1 MIVVLLLV
9 LLAVGLTWVL
19 FRDGNAAGKAS
30 DAISGAEPGERE
42 RRQPIDE

>member
-19 FRDGNAAGKAS
+19 FRGGNAAGKAG
-30 DAISGAEPGERE
+30 DAISGPEPGERK
-42 RRQPIDE
+42 RQQAADE